1 MIKNLNTFVSKS
13 IPYFMKITIYLFLMS
28 ICLVTASNVMAQ
40 VPSGT
45 NNDQEFLF
53 NGKDLNNWTFYLKDP
68 AADPNKVFTIRD
80 GVIHITGDPFGYMRT
95 RETYADYELHLEW
108 RWPVEATNSGVFL
121 HAQQPDA
128 IWPSCFECQ
137 LQAGK
142 AGEFIC
148 MSGTKM
154 NEQKTSPTY
163 FIPTKNPSN
172 EKPVGEWNS
181 LVVKCKG
188 STIEVNING
197 VLQNSATG
205 TSVSSGS
212 ICLQSEGKDIEFRNV
227 YITR

>member
-1 MIKNLNTFVSKS
+1 MKKTKYLILMLTCLIIVSNAKAQAPSNTDSDKE
-13 IPYFMKITIYLFLMS
+13 L
-28 ICLVTASNVMAQ
+28 
-40 VPSGT
+40 
-45 NNDQEFLF
+45 LF
-53 NGKDLNNWTFYLKDP
+53 NGKDLSNWTFFLKDP
-68 AADPNKVFTIRD
+68 AADPSKVFTIRD

-137 LQAGK
+137 LQAGR

-154 NEQKTSPTY
+154 NEQKTSPTF
-163 FIPTKNPSN
+163 FIATKNQSN

-197 VLQNSATG
+197 VLQNTATG